1 MYPSN
6 RFREVF
12 KISYISRG
20 RYRIS
25 KRTSEDLTKQAK
37 IGRELVPL
45 YLEVVEWQGFKR
57 ILVVKM

>member
-1 MYPSN
+1 MYSAD

-12 KISYISRG
+12 KSSYVSRG
-20 RYRIS
+20 RYRVS
-25 KRTSEDLTKQAK
+25 RRNLEDLAKQAK

-57 ILVVKM
+57 IIAVKT